1 MPRFLGV
8 HWPRSAVPIGLA
20 IGICFNTLPPAQGQ
34 ASESPSVEAWCALDA
49 EPAQQFATAQQPV
62 RPAAIA
68 QYRGNFDQFTLD
80 GQGVLTYSETEVL
93 NRLYTLDGAELAQ
106 FPGWFARFSPD
117 QRTVITTNLDSPLQ
131 SVYALDGTLLTTVE
145 NFYGFTPD
153 SQRLLT
159 NSEAERTSELLNL
172 EGRTIAVLEG
182 LLVDGRSTVADT
194 ADGRGIILTI
204 QGSPYDQTQ
213 QQVIVYDLA
222 GQERF
227 RRSEA
232 LIALPNQ
239 QGFLTVF
246 GPVQRL
252 NWDGEVQTT
261 FEGDRFVSYL
271 PGDLGLVTVDTEAA
285 TTYLSTWGASRAK
298 TTLQC

>member
-1 MPRFLGV
+1 
-8 HWPRSAVPIGLA
+8 
-20 IGICFNTLPPAQGQ
+20 
-34 ASESPSVEAWCALDA
+34 
-49 EPAQQFATAQQPV
+49 
-62 RPAAIA
+62 
-68 QYRGNFDQFTLD
+68 
-80 GQGVLTYSETEVL
+80 
-93 NRLYTLDGAELAQ
+93 LYGAELAQ